1 MHWKEREMSEQTLTK
16 QADEKF
22 CSSCGAVIKIAAE
35 ICPKCGVRQNAKK
48 GIFETKNDI
57 ERKTDWRVL
66 FHLSFWL
73 GFLGIDRF
81 YAGKTGSGILKL
93 ITMGGIGIWWI
104 MDIINVAN
112 GNYTDTT
119 GKLVEK
125 KGAKASKH
133 LCISAGILIVWIIVV
148 NGVIYPNSLKHS
160 SAVSGNAVSNSR
172 TASQT
177 KVPVAELS
185 ATQLSNAYENNE
197 IAADN
202 TYKNKWIKVSGVVQ
216 NIGKDIKGNPNVVLG
231 DLYDNGFP
239 VRVHFKDNSEI
250 GNLIKGQ
257 EIAVV
262 GQCQGMQ
269 VMTLNALT
277 LKIIIIEK
285 AFFEK

>member
-1 MHWKEREMSEQTLTK
+1 MSEQTLTK

-22 CSSCGAVIKIAAE
+22 CSSCGAIIKIAAE

-48 GIFETKNDI
+48 SIFETKTDI

-93 ITMGGIGIWWI
+93 ITMGGIGIWWV
-104 MDIINVAN
+104 MDIINIAN
-112 GNYTDTT
+112 GNYTDAT
-119 GKLVEK
+119 GKLVDK

-133 LCISAGILIVWIIVV
+133 FAISAGILIAWAIIL
-148 NGVIYPNSLKHS
+148 NGIIIPNTPRYAPQS
-160 SAVSGNAVSNSR
+160 SSTISQPAKNA
-172 TASQT
+172 

-197 IAADN
+197 IAADK

-216 NIGKDIKGNPNVVLG
+216 NIGKDIKGNPNIILG
-231 DLYDNGFP
+231 DLYEGDFF
-239 VRVHFKDNSEI
+239 VRVHFKNNNEI
-250 GNLIKGQ
+250 ANLRKGQ
-257 EIAVV
+257 EITVV

-269 VMTLNALT
+269 LLEIGTVMM
-277 LKIIIIEK
+277 KVIIIEK
-285 AFFEK
+285 SFFEE